1 MSGNYGN
8 NSQQQQQHYAPPP
21 GPPPPRQTR
30 DEEYAP
36 PSGPPPGRQGNNDEY
51 APPAGPPPGQ
61 YAPPTGPPTS
71 HQNQNSDYAP
81 PPGPPPRDQP
91 PGYYASPSGPPPTQ
105 QQNTEYAPPP
115 GPPPSKDWI
124 APPQDNKQAQ
134 DTKQANPHDWESVV
148 PDTTLFPPPPAIFSG
163 YEYSPGNNATE
174 EEAEAGEMWCEQ
186 HPLTQPMALDPAGQ
200 NALQTNNFRLVEP
213 PGFNGS
219 LRWLGAGHWEG
230 RTNRACPDRCLI
242 SYPPLYVVA
251 QHDPTRYGQ
260 PKTIYYEVK
269 LRGDSKTVNLSLGFS
284 ALPYPSFR
292 LPGWHRGSLAVHGD
306 DGHRYIND
314 RWGGKDFTV
323 EFRKGDTYGIGM
335 TFTPDGSH
343 RPRVDIFFTRNG
355 SREGGWDLH
364 EETDAE
370 EDLPV
375 TGLEGFHDLC
385 CSVGAYEDT
394 SFEVVFDPAKW
405 LCKEVK

>member
-1 MSGNYGN
+1 M
-8 NSQQQQQHYAPPP
+8 
-21 GPPPPRQTR
+21 
-30 DEEYAP
+30 
-36 PSGPPPGRQGNNDEY
+36 
-51 APPAGPPPGQ
+51 
-61 YAPPTGPPTS
+61 
-71 HQNQNSDYAP
+71 
-81 PPGPPPRDQP
+81 
-91 PGYYASPSGPPPTQ
+91 
-105 QQNTEYAPPP
+105 
-115 GPPPSKDWI
+115 
-124 APPQDNKQAQ
+124 APPQDAKE
-134 DTKQANPHDWESVV
+134 TKTQHDWESAV

-174 EEAEAGEMWCEQ
+174 EEAEAGEMWCHQ
-186 HPLTQPMALDPAGQ
+186 HPLTQPMMLDPAGQ
-200 NALQTNNFRLVEP
+200 NALQTSNFRLVEP

-219 LRWLGAGHWEG
+219 LNWLGPGHWEG
-230 RTNRACPDRCLI
+230 RTNRNCPDRCLI
-242 SYPPLYVVA
+242 SYPPLYVVS
-251 QHDPTRYGQ
+251 QHDPTRFGQ

-269 LRGDSKTVNLSLGFS
+269 LRGDSRTVNIALGFS

-314 RWGGKDFTV
+314 GWGGKDFTV

-343 RPRVDIFFTRNG
+343 RPRVDVFFTRNG
-355 SREGGWDLH
+355 TREGGWDLH

-405 LCKEVK
+405 LYRDVR